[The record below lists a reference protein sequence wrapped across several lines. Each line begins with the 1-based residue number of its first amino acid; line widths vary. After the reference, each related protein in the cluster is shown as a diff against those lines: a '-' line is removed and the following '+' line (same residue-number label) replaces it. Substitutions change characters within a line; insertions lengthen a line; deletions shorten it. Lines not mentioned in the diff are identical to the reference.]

1 MSKIFSLDSSE
12 KIDILCYKAIKVDLK
27 PLIFL
32 YKRPFWLFW
41 ALILIKFVY
50 FNASA
55 VHVAICKVS

>member
-1 MSKIFSLDSSE
+1 M
-12 KIDILCYKAIKVDLK
+12 IKVDLK

-41 ALILIKFVY
+41 TLILIKFVY

-55 VHVAICKVS
+55 VHVVICKVS